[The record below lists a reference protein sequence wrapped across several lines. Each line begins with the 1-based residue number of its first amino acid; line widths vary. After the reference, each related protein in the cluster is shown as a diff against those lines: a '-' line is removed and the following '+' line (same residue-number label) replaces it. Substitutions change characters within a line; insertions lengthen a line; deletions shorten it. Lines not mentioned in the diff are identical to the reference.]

1 MRLVLLIDF
10 INPFGFD
17 GADRLAGPAV
27 EAPASRKT
35 ANRESRSA
43 HA

>member
-17 GADRLAGPAV
+17 GTDRLAAPAV

-35 ANRESRSA
+35 ASRGSRRA